1 MSQDIEVLEQKA
13 LPHFDEYY
21 KHNDYIQN
29 FELAAAMD
37 TAQHRIFDTLMSC
50 MQSLKQ
56 HNQNYLYS
64 IENTNDKVIKLNL
77 DFFMSRYK
85 SSFNLSSIK
94 RADLI
99 KAVDSLNSIRI
110 LKEHEDGAV
119 EAISVFPRVK
129 ADPKK
134 GVITIKI
141 DSEYKYDS
149 LTPLNGNFTKLLHSK
164 QVELKSVY
172 ARILYQYF
180 ISFLWKKNTHTK
192 LFELTE
198 LQRVLGILDARGKI
212 IKKTYAK
219 VGEFKR
225 RCLNDAITAINECTD
240 IQLESE
246 DIKTGREITG
256 FKFFAKKGEKVF
268 ACENIDTEDNQ
279 LEYFRPNK
287 KDFTDIKQFVKA
299 VKQNY
304 KERNLTNSIP
314 GHNPENVLA
323 LNKNGYLVFLH
334 NNKYKNLSANKT
346 EDKNIAENLW
356 KWLYNNME
364 VIGIFREISKLA
376 IYKYDYINKK
386 IEIDN
391 TTYNIVDIIETDEYW
406 EIIIDDNINKKSF
419 SIKKTEV
426 SIEDYMGKV
435 II

>member
-1 MSQDIEVLEQKA
+1 VNQDIEVLEQKA

-56 HNQNYLYS
+56 HNKNYLYN
-64 IENTNDKVIKLNL
+64 IESSNDKVIKLNL
-77 DFFMSRYK
+77 DFFMNRYK
-85 SSFNLSSIK
+85 NSFNLSSIK
-94 RADLI
+94 RVDLI

-110 LKEHEDGAV
+110 LKEHEDGSV

-180 ISFLWKKNTHTK
+180 LSFLWKKNTHTK
-192 LFELTE
+192 LFDLVE
-198 LQRVLGILDARGKI
+198 LQRVLGILDARGKV

-225 RCLNDAITAINECTD
+225 RCLNDAIIAINECTD
-240 IQLESE
+240 IQLEVE

-268 ACENIDTEDNQ
+268 ACENTDTEDNHFIQ
-279 LEYFRPNK
+279 FRPK
-287 KDFTDIKQFVKA
+287 ATDYRDIKQFIKE

-304 KERNLTNSIP
+304 KGRNLTNNVPSY
-314 GHNPENVLA
+314 NPENILA
-323 LNKNGYLVFLH
+323 LNNNGYLVFSE
-334 NNKYKNLSANKT
+334 NNKYKNLSSDKR
-346 EDKNIAENLW
+346 EDKQIAETLW
-356 KWLYNNME
+356 KWLYENMNN
-364 VIGIFREISKLA
+364 IGSFINIKKLD
-376 IYKYDYINKK
+376 IYKFKYINKK
-386 IEIDN
+386 IDIEN
-391 TTYNIVDIIETDEYW
+391 NIYKVIDIIESGDIW
-406 EIIIDDNINKKSF
+406 EIIIDDGKNKKSF
-419 SIKKTEV
+419 TIKK
-426 SIEDYMGKV
+426 IELNIEEYMEKV
-435 II
+435 VI